1 MASNKPRTPKGQ
13 QVRKLLAAI
22 TGQTADDGA
31 YVGKKVYGV
40 KGTKF
45 EKVCGRVTNTSACRL
60 DGCSGCRLHVLW
72 PDGHRTYPC
81 AKSVKARANGDLE
94 IE

>member
-1 MASNKPRTPKGQ
+1 MR
-13 QVRKLLAAI
+13 RLLTAI
-22 TGQTADDGA
+22 TGLTHDDGA

-40 KGTKF
+40 RGTKF
-45 EKVCGRVTNTSACRL
+45 ENVCGKVTNTSACRL
-60 DGCSGCRLHVLW
+60 DGCDGCRLHVLW

-81 AKSVKARANGDLE
+81 AKAVKTRANGDLE